1 MTSLRHAATI
11 AALLLCLCAHA
22 SHAKDAAKHRA
33 ETPDDGASAD
43 SAVADGLHAMIT
55 TATLDDFKRF
65 QEEWY
70 GTAVEHAPHLA
81 TTDQVHRGE
90 PFVVVLAYG
99 GCAPKDAGE
108 ADIAAGK
115 VPCAARVDLRMTDP
129 AGKTALPVNDMSLAD
144 QQPAAPAGIVQ
155 LSPVTLQIT
164 FDATDADGPYR
175 IEATVDDP
183 DNDRVLRIATT
194 VELLPDAPAP

>member
-11 AALLLCLCAHA
+11 AALLLCLFAHA

-43 SAVADGLHAMIT
+43 SAAADGLHAMIT

-81 TTDQVHRGE
+81 TTDRMHRGE

-108 ADIAAGK
+108 TDIAAGK

-129 AGKTALPVNDMSLAD
+129 AGQSV
-144 QQPAAPAGIVQ
+144 
-155 LSPVTLQIT
+155 LQGV
-164 FDATDADGPYR
+164 A
-175 IEATVDDP
+175 
-183 DNDRVLRIATT
+183 
-194 VELLPDAPAP
+194 